1 MSDCKTCN
9 SRLVV
14 IILKREEFCLFSL
27 LIVIG
32 PNLSLFICVGG
43 GLGAAL
49 ECPVEVP
56 SCIYKMSNISI
67 INMFHKIYVKWE
79 NN

>member
-1 MSDCKTCN
+1 
-9 SRLVV
+9 
-14 IILKREEFCLFSL
+14 LKREEFCLFSL

-49 ECPVEVP
+49 ECPVEVL
-56 SCIYKMSNISI
+56 SCTYKI
-67 INMFHKIYVKWE
+67 KKKKKK
-79 NN
+79 NNNS

>member
-1 MSDCKTCN
+1 METNIKNIYIPLSDCKTWS

-14 IILKREEFCLFSL
+14 IILNRDEFCLFSL

-43 GLGAAL
+43 GLGAVL
-49 ECPVEVP
+49 ECPREVQ
-56 SCIYKMSNISI
+56 SCT
-67 INMFHKIYVKWE
+67 
-79 NN
+79 